1 MEAPPGVRPQ
11 PETPP
16 PMGPLL
22 RWSPSPAAGIPAK
35 PSLRPSPTRP
45 PTLRPV
51 RVGQDKRSRLASTAA
66 VSVEPLLPPQPTSM
80 TPSRGTS
87 RAVRKVKRVDVGCTW
102 GRAAG

>member
-1 MEAPPGVRPQ
+1 ME
-11 PETPP
+11 
-16 PMGPLL
+16 PLPRRRDSSEAL
-22 RWSPSPAAGIPAK
+22 
-35 PSLRPSPTRP
+35 SPTEPHPTP

-80 TPSRGTS
+80 TPSRGTC